1 MVKVDVEYC
10 GKCNF
15 EWQCKML
22 QNFLQEQKPG
32 TDIVCHKGR
41 QGSFEVKI
49 NDELVHSKLKSL
61 AFPDHQSVL
70 ENVKRAE
77 LGQPMEKTKEQPI
90 DNCIIM

>member
-22 QNFLQEQKPG
+22 KSFLNEQKP
-32 TDIVCHKGR
+32 DAEIVCRKGR

-49 NDELVHSKLKSL
+49 DDTLVHSKLQTL
-61 AFPDHQSVL
+61 AFPQHQSVL
-70 ENVKRAE
+70 ENVERAE
-77 LGQPMEKTKEQPI
+77 KGLPLLKIKEQPI
-90 DNCIIM
+90 ENCTIV

>member
-22 QNFLQEQKPG
+22 QNFLLEQKPD
-32 TDIVCHKGR
+32 TEVICHKGR

-49 NDELVHSKLKSL
+49 NEELVHSKLGSL

-70 ENVKRAE
+70 DNVKRAE

-90 DNCIIM
+90 DNCILM

>member
-22 QNFLQEQKPG
+22 QNFLLQQK
-32 TDIVCHKGR
+32 TDMEMVCHKGR

-49 NDELVHSKLKSL
+49 NDELVHSKLQSL

-77 LGQPMEKTKEQPI
+77 QGQPMVKTKEQPI
-90 DNCIIM
+90 ENCTIM

>member
-15 EWQCKML
+15 EWQCRML
-22 QNFLQEQKPG
+22 QNFLLEQKPD
-32 TDIVCHKGR
+32 TEMLCHKGR

-49 NDELVHSKLKSL
+49 NDTLVHSKLQSL

-77 LGQPMEKTKEQPI
+77 QGEPLVKTKEQPI
-90 DNCIIM
+90 ENCMIM